1 MLRFERLLLADEQS
15 FVPRLTTGADAYRHG
30 GSSAIPPTASLFRER
45 FIYDEQPFLR
55 GYERATGRFWRKA
68 AVGKTRDFGYRII
81 LVGRRKRP
89 SIGEAMAV
97 SVYVVRYAAGTN
109 V

>member
-1 MLRFERLLLADEQS
+1 M
-15 FVPRLTTGADAYRHG
+15 G

-68 AVGKTRDFGYRII
+68 AARQKSQGQIAFVTSIVLCVQPPFAVRPYPADTVAKVENRAMRKILRKSPFGRLNCY
-81 LVGRRKRP
+81 
-89 SIGEAMAV
+89 EAL
-97 SVYVVRYAAGTN
+97 
-109 V
+109 

>member
-1 MLRFERLLLADEQS
+1 M
-15 FVPRLTTGADAYRHG
+15 G

-68 AVGKTRDFGYRII
+68 D
-81 LVGRRKRP
+81 
-89 SIGEAMAV
+89 
-97 SVYVVRYAAGTN
+97 VRMMRG
-109 V
+109 